1 MRIFSLQPKARYFIV
16 LATIAFFLVG
26 FLGLGQFSM
35 GTDTNREML
44 SCPFMGVTAL
54 CQMGLLEHIA
64 TWQNMFTNL
73 PVKNVFN
80 FLALLLFFF
89 LLVFSLRN
97 FRGVHRNVP
106 LCSRINIFGI
116 GKPTFRGFLQEAFSD
131 GILNPRLF

>member
-1 MRIFSLQPKARYFIV
+1 
-16 LATIAFFLVG
+16 
-26 FLGLGQFSM
+26 
-35 GTDTNREML
+35 
-44 SCPFMGVTAL
+44 MGVTAL